1 MNFSHFYLHYTVTFP
16 TPLFPETPPTFVS
29 FWMHDSLSLI
39 RHACVS
45 MKNGGKTI
53 ETVGWR
59 GVLQKMSPGHDKA
72 IALIH
77 HSNCE

>member
-29 FWMHDSLSLI
+29 FWSHDSLSLI

-53 ETVGWR
+53 GTVGQR
-59 GVLQKMSPGHDKA
+59 GVLQKKCLLDMTRPWH
-72 IALIH
+72 
-77 HSNCE
+77 